1 MTLVSS
7 VAAAHGGTV
16 LVDHPL
22 PNQTRVTMTITIT
35 TETTSA
41 FRSPILQIGDY
52 AGGLDKGL
60 LEFSEILSTESYK
73 KIN

>member
-1 MTLVSS
+1 
-7 VAAAHGGTV
+7 
-16 LVDHPL
+16 
-22 PNQTRVTMTITIT
+22 MTITIT